1 MPIAQGGASCANC
14 WSARNCVVG
23 LSVSDPLTVA
33 QALVPEL
40 DAQSDL
46 LIVLSQAFPFRNML
60 VTGVLTGAALQ
71 AALDH
76 SAALDPADNPGGFLQ
91 VSGVRFLIQDGK
103 AVGVTLD
110 GQPLDPTA
118 DYRVAVPDFLAA
130 GGDGYAMLTGLRDP
144 VNTGQLISDL
154 LVSAFRAQPQVE
166 ARVDGRISRP

>member
-76 SAALDPADNPGGFLQ
+76 SAALDPADNPGGF
-91 VSGVRFLIQDGK
+91 
-103 AVGVTLD
+103 
-110 GQPLDPTA
+110 PTGA
-118 DYRVAVPDFLAA
+118 Q
-130 GGDGYAMLTGLRDP
+130 GLRPRWRCPAGWLRPARPECAGPGDC
-144 VNTGQLISDL
+144 TLRRCG
-154 LVSAFRAQPQVE
+154 SAR
-166 ARVDGRISRP
+166 R